1 MTIQK
6 IAIDPTRD
14 RETWLTLRMQ
24 DITASDTA
32 AVCGEGLFDGQ
43 TPARVWAEK
52 TGKIGPMEMND
63 ALKRGL
69 WGEAAVFSALEMEHP
84 DWEIRRAKVYF
95 RDVEARIGATPDGAA
110 IIPGLD
116 GITVVQAK
124 VVSRPFFDLH
134 WRADPGDKFSPIV
147 APLAYQLQ
155 TLTETKLADA
165 ARGVLAALVVD
176 TFKWSLELCMVER
189 NPPAEAKIWEVCKA
203 FRKNYIDTN
212 LQPPVDPE
220 RDSEIVKLLYPRDN
234 GMEADFSGNNELPG
248 LVDALVAARSEKK
261 DCEDHENRIKTQIAD
276 ILGEF
281 SIAKLADGRR
291 ISYKTTETSP
301 YTVGAKSYRVLRVL
315 KDKKK

>member
-6 IAIDPTRD
+6 IAIDPSRD
-14 RETWLTLRMQ
+14 RETWLALRMQ
-24 DITASDTA
+24 DITASDVS
-32 AVCGEGLFDGQ
+32 AVCGESIFDGH

-52 TGKIGPMEMND
+52 TGKLPQQERTEAMQ
-63 ALKRGL
+63 RGL
-69 WGEAAVFSALEMEHP
+69 WGEAAVFSALEDRHP

-134 WRADPGDKFSPIV
+134 WRADPGDRFSPIV

-155 TLTETKLADA
+155 TLTETRLSEA

-176 TFKWSLELCMVER
+176 TFKWSLELFFVER
-189 NPPAEAKIWEVCKA
+189 NPSAEAKIWDVCKA
-203 FRKNYIDTN
+203 FRTNYIDTN

-234 GMEADFSGNNELPG
+234 GLEADFTGNNELPG
-248 LVDALVAARSEKK
+248 LVDALAAARSEKK
-261 DCEDHENRIKTQIAD
+261 DWDGHETRIKTRIAD

-281 SIAKLADGRR
+281 SIARLADGRR
-291 ISYKTTETSP
+291 ISYKTTETQP

-315 KDKKK
+315 KDNRK